1 MRDLLLK
8 LQRGK
13 ITLENFKKVFYH
25 YQHKNQRPINRDI
38 VMYSYRVNQHDHI
51 NEHEIKRL
59 EHSIGS
65 LREHNKDIEVYLF
78 CDNPNMFPVH
88 FKTKYQVKICPNTT
102 YNQSMLNAWSIH
114 RWYNLRRFSDINC
127 NILYV
132 DSDTI
137 FNGDVKYLF
146 ETYTHHDL
154 YGKEERGFR
163 HCPIAGSSKDIRFN
177 LDLVDAC
184 IKAEGGNI
192 PIHKYCIG
200 VILMNHNI
208 HREIVKNLIQLSDI
222 MDKLKRKQL
231 LNPIPNPRILDQ
243 YAMWIIWSRMGATNA
258 LFGVQDVTHGWVEP
272 KHKEYFNPIVLHY
285 TTRDEQEFAHSD
297 PKYANLIRDVDD
309 LGIQIDPHSMV

>member
-13 ITLENFKKVFYH
+13 IKLEDFKKIFYQ
-25 YQHKNQRPINRDI
+25 YQHENQRPINRDI
-38 VMYSYRVNQHDHI
+38 VMYSYKVNQHTHI

-78 CDNPNMFPVH
+78 CDSPDMFPAH
-88 FKTKYQVKICPNTT
+88 FVTEYKVKLCPNTT
-102 YNQSMLNAWSIH
+102 YNLNMLNAWSIH
-114 RWYNLRRFSDINC
+114 RWYNLRRFSDISC

-146 ETYTHHDL
+146 EIYTHHNL

-163 HCPIAGSSKDIRFN
+163 HCPIGGSSKDIRFN

-208 HREIVKNLIQLSDI
+208 HKEIVRKLIQLSDI
-222 MDKLKRKQL
+222 MDRLKRKQL

-243 YAMWIIWSRMGATNA
+243 YAMWIIWSRIGATNA
-258 LFGVQDVTHGWVEP
+258 LFGVQDVTHGWIEQ
-272 KHKEYFNPIVLHY
+272 KHKECFNPILLHY
-285 TTRDEQEFAHSD
+285 TTKDEQEFARSD
-297 PKYANLIRDVDD
+297 PKYANLIREVDD
-309 LGIQIDPHSMV
+309 ISIQIDPHSTV

>member
-1 MRDLLLK
+1 MRDLLLN

-13 ITLENFKKVFYH
+13 ITLKDFKEVFYH
-25 YQHKNQRPINRDI
+25 YHHENQRPVNRDI
-38 VMYSYRVNQHDHI
+38 VMYSYKVNQHDHI

-78 CDNPNMFPVH
+78 CDNLDMFPPH
-88 FKTKYQVKICPNTT
+88 FVSKYKVKLCPMTT
-102 YNQSMLNAWSIH
+102 YDHNMLNAWSIH
-114 RWYNLRRFSDINC
+114 RWYNLRRFSDTSC
-127 NILYV
+127 NILYI
-132 DSDTI
+132 DSDTV

-163 HCPIAGSSKDIRFN
+163 HCPIAGSNKDIRFN

-200 VILMNHNI
+200 AILMNNNI
-208 HREIVKNLIQLSDI
+208 HVEIVKKLRQLTEI
-222 MDKLKRKQL
+222 MDGLKTKQL

-258 LFGVQDVTHGWVEP
+258 LFGVQDVTHGWIEP
-272 KHKEYFNPIVLHY
+272 KHEEYFNPILLHY
-285 TTRDEQEFAHSD
+285 TTRDEQKFAQSD
-297 PKYANLIRDVDD
+297 TKYANLIRDTDD
-309 LGIQIDPHSMV
+309 LGIEIDPHSMV